1 METPETRYA
10 KSGSVHIAY
19 QAFGEGDRAIVLVP
33 GFVSHIENYWSSPQF
48 ARWLKRLGQGCKV
61 VMFDKRGTGLSD
73 HVNELPTMDMRM
85 DDARAVMDAEGIEKA
100 ALLGVSEGGSLA
112 ALFAAM
118 HPERTTA
125 LLLYGA
131 FAHFKD
137 WIPTDELFEGFMHY
151 VDTAWGSGESL
162 PYFAPSYVE
171 DEAVKRWWG
180 RFERLG
186 ASPSAAMTLMR
197 MNREIDISHVLP
209 TIQAPTLVIHRT
221 DDPTI
226 NIHGGREL
234 ARLIPGARLIELPGE
249 NHLGFLGENADQ
261 IVDEFHQFLTG
272 SKPVE
277 VIERTLST
285 VLFSDIVNSTR
296 HLSEMGDSR
305 WREVISAHDGIIDAA
320 LARFRGKAVKSLGD
334 GILATFDGPGRALQC
349 AVEINRAVR
358 SLGIDVRVGVHTGEV
373 EMTEEDV
380 RGIAVHIAS
389 RIMETAGD
397 GGVRASRTVKDLV
410 AGSGIRFDS
419 LGEVNLAGL
428 DEPMEVFAAQA

>member
-1 METPETRYA
+1 
-10 KSGSVHIAY
+10 
-19 QAFGEGDRAIVLVP
+19 
-33 GFVSHIENYWSSPQF
+33 
-48 ARWLKRLGQGCKV
+48 
-61 VMFDKRGTGLSD
+61 MFDKRGTGLSD

-100 ALLGVSEGGSLA
+100 ALLGISEGGSLA

-162 PYFAPSYVE
+162 PFFAPGYVD

-226 NIHGGREL
+226 SIHGGREL

-349 AVEINRAVR
+349 ALEINRAVQ

-419 LGEVNLAGL
+419 LGEVTLAGL
-428 DEPMEVFAAQA
+428 DEAMEVFAAQA